1 MPRPRKK
8 TAREISLAELK
19 AERERLLQPLE
30 SPRPWL
36 KGCQRDPRLRD
47 ALFRNIERRILTR

>member
-8 TAREISLAELK
+8 TARKVSLTELK

-36 KGCQRDPRLRD
+36 KGCQRDPRL
-47 ALFRNIERRILTR
+47 AAAILRNLERRILTR

>member
-8 TAREISLAELK
+8 TAREFSLTELK

-36 KGCQRDPRLRD
+36 KGCQRDPRL
-47 ALFRNIERRILTR
+47 AAAILRNLERRILTR

>member
-8 TAREISLAELK
+8 TAREVSLTELK

-36 KGCQRDPRLRD
+36 KGCQRDPRL
-47 ALFRNIERRILTR
+47 AAAILRNLERRILTR

>member
-8 TAREISLAELK
+8 TAREVSLTELK

-36 KGCQRDPRLRD
+36 KGCQRDPRL
-47 ALFRNIERRILTR
+47 AAAILRNLARRILTR

>member
-8 TAREISLAELK
+8 TAREISRAELK

-36 KGCQRDPRLRD
+36 KGCQREPRLRD
-47 ALFRNIERRILTR
+47 ALLRNIERNIFLR